1 MRILVPIGTR
11 PEIVKLAP
19 VVHLLRRGGFD
30 VRVLATGQHDDPAL
44 AGVFFER
51 FSISPQ
57 ETWHPPIEESERVAH
72 IIGQA
77 FRELAERRPDCVL
90 LVGDTYTVPLFCL
103 AARRHCVP
111 VVHIEAGLRS
121 FNETSL
127 EEVNRRIAGQT
138 ASLHLAP
145 TETAARFLEHEGVKR
160 NRIRVVGNP
169 VIDALR
175 MSGVRKRPPSQRS
188 GIVLTA
194 HRAGNVDNP
203 ERLRRLVDLIL
214 QLTAE
219 FGPVTFPV
227 HPRTRSRL
235 VDSGDW
241 SRLQGGAVR
250 LFPPLPFDG
259 MVELVA
265 TSKVVVS
272 DSGGLQEEAA
282 WLGVPVVVLR
292 PSTPRWE
299 GVAAGVATLTGMDVE
314 KAIDEVR
321 RFAGEDE
328 QLRVASVPCPYGDGH
343 TSQRVVEILSDPD
356 TRGLL
361 TLNAEDF
368 VDRAIDVLP
377 SGELLVGR

>member
-19 VVHLLRRGGFD
+19 IVHLLRRGGFD

-44 AGVFFER
+44 SGVFFER
-51 FSISPQ
+51 FSLLPQ
-57 ETWHPPIEESERVAH
+57 EQWHPPAQESERVAH
-72 IIGQA
+72 IIERA
-77 FRELAERRPDCVL
+77 FCELSERRPDCVL

-111 VVHIEAGLRS
+111 VVHVEAGLRS
-121 FNETSL
+121 FNETSI
-127 EEVNRRIAGQT
+127 EEVNRRIAGQI

-145 TETAARFLEHEGVKR
+145 TETAARFLEREGVPR
-160 NRIRVVGNP
+160 SRIRVVGNP
-169 VIDALR
+169 VLDSLR
-175 MSGVRKRPPSQRS
+175 LSGVRRRPPEQRS

-194 HRAGNVDNP
+194 HRAGNVDNV

-214 QLTAE
+214 KLADE

-227 HPRTRSRL
+227 HPRTRARL
-235 VDSGDW
+235 VDSGEW
-241 SRLQGGAVR
+241 SRLQTGAVR

-265 TSKVVVS
+265 TSRVVVS

-299 GVAAGVATLTGMDVE
+299 GVASGIATLTGMDVE
-314 KAIDEVR
+314 KALDAVR
-321 RFAGEDE
+321 RLTLDE
-328 QLRVASVPCPYGDGH
+328 EQQRIAQIPCPYGDGN
-343 TSQRVVEILSDPD
+343 TSQRIVEILSEPQ
-356 TRGLL
+356 TREML
-361 TLNAEDF
+361 TLNAHDF
-368 VDRAIDVLP
+368 VDKAIDVLP
-377 SGELLVGR
+377 TGELLVG

>member
-1 MRILVPIGTR
+1 
-11 PEIVKLAP
+11 VKLAP
-19 VVHLLRRGGFD
+19 VVHLLRRDGFD
-30 VRVLATGQHDDPAL
+30 VRVIATGQHDDPAL

-51 FSISPQ
+51 FSLTPDES
-57 ETWHPPIEESERVAH
+57 WHPPMDEAERVSH
-72 IIGQA
+72 IMRGA
-77 FRELAERRPDCVL
+77 MRELAERRPDCVL

-103 AARRHCVP
+103 AARRYCVP
-111 VVHIEAGLRS
+111 VVHVEAGLRS

-145 TETAARFLEHEGVKR
+145 TETAAHFLQKEGVPKR
-160 NRIRVVGNP
+160 RIRVVGNP

-175 MSGVRKRPPSQRS
+175 LSGARKRAPDQRS

-194 HRAGNVDNP
+194 HRAGNVDNI
-203 ERLRRLVDLIL
+203 ERLRALVDLIL
-214 QLTAE
+214 KLADE

-227 HPRTRSRL
+227 HPRTRARL
-235 VDSGDW
+235 VDSTEW
-241 SRLQGGAVR
+241 RRLQHGAVR

-265 TSKVVVS
+265 TCKVVVS

-299 GVAAGVATLTGMDVE
+299 GVAAGVATLTGMDPG
-314 KAIDEVR
+314 KALQAVR
-321 RFAGEDE
+321 RFASDE
-328 QLRVASVPCPYGDGH
+328 EQQRVASVPCPYGDGH
-343 TSQRVVEILSDPD
+343 TAQKIVDILSRPS
-356 TRGLL
+356 TRELL
-361 TLNAEDF
+361 SLSAESF
-368 VDRAIDVLP
+368 VDRPIDVLP
-377 SGELLVGR
+377 SGELLVG